1 MRAVTYYKY
10 GAPDVLGIEEVQTP
24 APGDKDVLVRIH
36 AALVTATD
44 AIFRVGS
51 PFFARMFTGPIKPK
65 AKTLGGEFAGEVVAV
80 GKDVT
85 CFSVGDQVFGDTGP
99 ALGAHA
105 EYVCVPEDGAL
116 AVMPA
121 GLDYAQAV
129 AVLDGVLT
137 ALPFLRDNAHL
148 REGQEILINGA
159 AGGVGAA
166 AVRLAKKHFG
176 ARVTGVCST
185 AKLEL
190 VKSLGADEVVDY
202 TKEDFT
208 RAGRTYDVVFDAAGK
223 SSFSRSRRVLNSG
236 GVYLST
242 VPSPGILLQ
251 SFWTRKFGDKRAV
264 IAFTGLRPT
273 TDKAEDLR
281 FLTQIT
287 EAGQMRPAIDG
298 RYPLAEAAE
307 AHRRVD
313 SGRRQG
319 SVLIIMEHNGN

>member
-1 MRAVTYYKY
+1 MKAVTYHKY
-10 GAPDVLGIEEVQTP
+10 GAPDVLGIEEVP
-24 APGDKDVLVRIH
+24 APTPGDKDVLIEMH

-44 AIFRVGS
+44 AIFRAGEPLFS
-51 PFFARMFTGPIKPK
+51 RLFTGPRKPK

-85 CFSVGDQVFGDTGP
+85 RFAVGDQVFGDTGP

-105 EYVCVPEDGAL
+105 EQVLVSEDGAL

-121 GLDYAQAV
+121 GLEHAQAV

-137 ALPFLRDNAHL
+137 ALPFLRDHARL
-148 REGQEILINGA
+148 REGQEILVNGA
-159 AGGVGAA
+159 AGSVGAA
-166 AVRLAKKHFG
+166 AVQLAKHFG

-185 AKLEL
+185 AKLER
-190 VKSLGADEVVDY
+190 VRSLGADDVIDY
-202 TKEDFT
+202 TEQDFT

-223 SSFSRSRRVLNSG
+223 SSFPRSKRVLNSG

-242 VPSPGILLQ
+242 APSPGILLR
-251 SFWTRKFGDKRAV
+251 SLWTRKFGDKRAV
-264 IAFTGLRPT
+264 IAFTGLRPA

-281 FLTQIT
+281 RLTELT
-287 EAGQMRPAIDG
+287 EAGRMRPVIDR
-298 RYPLAEAAE
+298 RYPLEDAAE

-313 SGRRQG
+313 SGDRQG
-319 SVLIIMEHNGN
+319 SVLITTKHAAP